1 MKVYEMKYVKQLL
14 TSRLAYHEYKL
25 RFASL
30 DDDSDLC
37 QSEAAIV
44 LEIKRALEIL
54 YASGEM

>member
-1 MKVYEMKYVKQLL
+1 M
-14 TSRLAYHEYKL
+14 
-25 RFASL
+25 

>member
-1 MKVYEMKYVKQLL
+1 MKYVKQLL

-30 DDDSDLC
+30 DNDSDLC